1 MKINFIMDDEY
12 LNHDTGKSHPEN
24 IERYLIVK
32 SLIEEKYSQHNFI
45 KPREVSLEELYSIH
59 QTEYVNNII
68 NSIPDKNFFYYDPDT
83 IGSSTSLKSYLLA
96 AGGSILAFEEIIRM
110 NYLKKNSSFFC
121 AHRPPGHHAEASKA
135 MGFGVFNNVAVSA
148 ANAFKNPNINNILI
162 VDFDVH
168 HGNGTQHSFENN
180 PNIVYASSH
189 QFPFYPGSGD
199 IAETGCG
206 NIYNCPLEAGV
217 NSKEFRYL
225 FEKHIIS
232 PINQDFDL
240 IYFSA
245 GFDAHYKDPLAS
257 INLIDEDFY
266 WVTDIVLNKFGGQTP
281 VISVLEGGYDKE
293 GLKNGLDEHLKAL
306 YEYNK
311 NE

>member
-12 LNHDTGKSHPEN
+12 LNHNTGESHPEN
-24 IERYLIVK
+24 IERYITVK

-45 KPREVSLEELYSIH
+45 KPREVSLDELYLIH
-59 QTEYVNNII
+59 ETEYVDNVI

-96 AGGSILAFEEIIRM
+96 AGGPILAFEEIIRM

-121 AHRPPGHHAEASKA
+121 AHRPPGHHAEKSKA

-148 ANAFKNPNINNILI
+148 ANAIKNPNINSILI

-199 IAETGCG
+199 ITERGCG
-206 NIYNCPLEAGV
+206 NFYNCP
-217 NSKEFRYL
+217 
-225 FEKHIIS
+225 
-232 PINQDFDL
+232 
-240 IYFSA
+240 
-245 GFDAHYKDPLAS
+245 
-257 INLIDEDFY
+257 
-266 WVTDIVLNKFGGQTP
+266 
-281 VISVLEGGYDKE
+281 
-293 GLKNGLDEHLKAL
+293 
-306 YEYNK
+306 
-311 NE
+311 

>member
-110 NYLKKNSSFFC
+110 NYLLKIIYTKMFDIIL
-121 AHRPPGHHAEASKA
+121 
-135 MGFGVFNNVAVSA
+135 
-148 ANAFKNPNINNILI
+148 NINYL
-162 VDFDVH
+162 DFPYSSI
-168 HGNGTQHSFENN
+168 SF
-180 PNIVYASSH
+180 
-189 QFPFYPGSGD
+189 
-199 IAETGCG
+199 
-206 NIYNCPLEAGV
+206 
-217 NSKEFRYL
+217 
-225 FEKHIIS
+225 
-232 PINQDFDL
+232 
-240 IYFSA
+240 
-245 GFDAHYKDPLAS
+245 
-257 INLIDEDFY
+257 
-266 WVTDIVLNKFGGQTP
+266 
-281 VISVLEGGYDKE
+281 
-293 GLKNGLDEHLKAL
+293 
-306 YEYNK
+306 
-311 NE
+311 

>member
-12 LNHDTGKSHPEN
+12 FNHDTGKSHPEN

-148 ANAFKNPNINNILI
+148 ANAIKNPNINKK
-162 VDFDVH
+162 F
-168 HGNGTQHSFENN
+168 
-180 PNIVYASSH
+180 
-189 QFPFYPGSGD
+189 
-199 IAETGCG
+199 C
-206 NIYNCPLEAGV
+206 
-217 NSKEFRYL
+217 R
-225 FEKHIIS
+225 
-232 PINQDFDL
+232 
-240 IYFSA
+240 
-245 GFDAHYKDPLAS
+245 
-257 INLIDEDFY
+257 IDEE
-266 WVTDIVLNKFGGQTP
+266 TNIQLIK
-281 VISVLEGGYDKE
+281 
-293 GLKNGLDEHLKAL
+293 
-306 YEYNK
+306 
-311 NE
+311 